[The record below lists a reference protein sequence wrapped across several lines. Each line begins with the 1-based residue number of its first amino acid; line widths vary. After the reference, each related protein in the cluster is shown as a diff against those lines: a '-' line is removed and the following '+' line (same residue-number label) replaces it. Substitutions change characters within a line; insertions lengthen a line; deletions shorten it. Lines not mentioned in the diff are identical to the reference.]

1 MLKRILVLMGES
13 PSSAAAR
20 EYGFRLARATGARLA
35 GLAGVDLE
43 FINSRQAV
51 PLGGMA
57 FKAMSDKKLLE
68 EAEGARNR
76 LRERFRDECVERD
89 VEFEWLSFAGDPA
102 ATLML
107 AAETHDLLITGHDTT
122 FHGKTRQPLS
132 TMIERLLIESPR
144 PVIVCPDVLPNS
156 SRVLIAYDGSLPS
169 MRAIQ
174 VFVLLGIAEGQS
186 VEVVSIDP
194 DQEIAARRCSAA
206 ATYMRAHG
214 LDVAVF
220 PVVSRAHPAEILNV
234 EISDRNIGTL
244 VMGAYGH
251 RGFREALFGSTTR
264 RLVDSPRCAQF
275 LYN

>member
-13 PSSAAAR
+13 PSSEAAR

-43 FINSRQAV
+43 FIEASEPV
-51 PLGGMA
+51 PLGAMA
-57 FKAMSDKKLLE
+57 FKVMSDRQLLE
-68 EAEGARNR
+68 KAEETRDR
-76 LRERFRDECVERD
+76 LRERFREECAKRD

-102 ATLML
+102 TTLLL
-107 AAETHDLLITGHDTT
+107 AAETHDILITGHDTT
-122 FHGKTRQPLS
+122 FHGRTRQTLS
-132 TMIERLLIESPR
+132 GMIERLLLESPR
-144 PVIVCPDVLPNS
+144 PVIVCPDALPASN
-156 SRVLIAYDGSLPS
+156 RVLVAYDGSLPS

-174 VFVLLGIAEGQS
+174 MFVLLRIAEGQG
-186 VEVVSIDP
+186 VQVVSIDP

-214 LDVAVF
+214 YDVSVV

-234 EISDRNIGTL
+234 EVADRDIGTL

-264 RLVDSPRCAQF
+264 RLVDAPRCAEF
-275 LYN
+275 LYH

>member
-132 TMIERLLIESPR
+132 SMIEI
-144 PVIVCPDVLPNS
+144 
-156 SRVLIAYDGSLPS
+156 
-169 MRAIQ
+169 
-174 VFVLLGIAEGQS
+174 FVLLGIAEGQS